1 MEKSTAYKDKNLIE
15 GSEVY
20 LENEN
25 NQGVVIKIVEVS
37 TSAKRCAAKQF
48 TVLFSSGKY
57 KNQSVIF
64 HNDSSL
70 HLLTSTRPTNFIIN
84 KRGCFDE
91 EDCAVTNTSKKSKLN
106 CIRTSI
112 SSNHDEIIHTETAG
126 CYLLFIIHI

>member
-1 MEKSTAYKDKNLIE
+1 MEKSTASKDKNLIE

-20 LENEN
+20 FENEN
-25 NQGVVIKIVEVS
+25 NQGVVIKIFEVS

-48 TVLFSSGKY
+48 TVLFSSGTY

-70 HLLTSTRPTNFIIN
+70 HLPTRPANFIIN
-84 KRGCFDE
+84 KRSFL
-91 EDCAVTNTSKKSKLN
+91 EDGAASKQPSKKSKLD
-106 CIRTSI
+106 CVQTSI

-126 CYLLFIIHI
+126 CYLYIIHI